1 MKWAAWTSARRLQI
15 AAVEYEGE
23 ERRALERASLR
34 YLNYAFGMDVRTG
47 AGRARTVVVTG
58 DEAGQESAR
67 PVDRPR
73 LIG

>member
-1 MKWAAWTSARRLQI
+1 MKVSAWTSARRLQI

-47 AGRARTVVVTG
+47 AGRARAVVG
-58 DEAGQESAR
+58 GEEARQIGPR
-67 PVDRPR
+67 PMDGSG
-73 LIG
+73 LDG